1 MADVIPAMV
10 EGVSRTTPDSPRAPV
25 DDDATSQRSNSPSVL
40 DIILAGDL
48 SQQSEADLND
58 LLSTWQE
65 KLTGS
70 PPSRAF
76 GPPTYAATAKA
87 GKEKRASVSKLWH
100 CSTCPKKFYTEKG
113 RDDHEA
119 TCQVEV
125 KETPAKDVVTKSA
138 KLVKMQGRSSG
149 NEPTGTKN
157 LTVNDTAPADTKK
170 TEANLQNRGDTAQ
183 KRTWAKKK
191 EIKAKPAK
199 TQLVYCRHCDR
210 RIHLATTLEQHYLK
224 KHFRKLSPGTENAS
238 SLTTSTPGVTPSIE
252 EHAGRISARKLDG
265 PFRCGFCERLFGSER
280 TLTYHTW
287 NFHKVRPPPK
297 PRRPADDISRVN
309 AHPGSPPKRSGDHF
323 SCVACSVKN
332 PLVFL
337 TQAALD
343 EHLIQCH
350 TVPTTNA
357 PVVIVE
363 PTAHTSSA
371 TWCPDCALFINQ
383 KSSLAEH
390 IRLKHNQRIVIKNAG
405 PTRTKIVKSKKN
417 KTVDSPNRTESTQ
430 FHVTCPDSPT
440 ELLGAAV
447 TTKGKKQHGNETV
460 CETCNLNCKTRKGLT
475 YHRLRDHGV
484 SVGRANPRSTDRHDP
499 IEDQDVDTAP
509 IAAHTA
515 PTRTG
520 GGSPIRGG
528 VAMVGETLRLRFPL
542 PQVLPC
548 PVVNCTHSFR
558 TANWYTTN
566 TSVKKHLTS
575 FHRLPNHRVEYWCA
589 FCNRRIQSKPAL
601 HPCLDGVL
609 SFATTD
615 SSGCNWPCVE
625 CGVIFTTKNGL
636 LNHEKYHKRKV
647 IQEKLPKLRVIEGP
661 KARRDKKKKK
671 LAPILT
677 GEPGTRPLAPVPDS
691 PTAPV
696 MDVAT
701 TDGDDHASLRGRID
715 LA

>member
-1 MADVIPAMV
+1 MRSADGHSPGLNKSLGEERTGSSPITPPMADVIPAMI
-10 EGVSRTTPDSPRAPV
+10 EGVLRTTPDPPRAPV

-125 KETPAKDVVTKSA
+125 KETQAKDVVAKSA
-138 KLVKMQGRSSG
+138 KLVKIQG
-149 NEPTGTKN
+149 
-157 LTVNDTAPADTKK
+157 APAEMSPLEPRIVLRRKRFMPTPRKPRQTSK
-170 TEANLQNRGDTAQ
+170 TE
-183 KRTWAKKK
+183 
-191 EIKAKPAK
+191 
-199 TQLVYCRHCDR
+199 
-210 RIHLATTLEQHYLK
+210 
-224 KHFRKLSPGTENAS
+224 LSPGTENAS

-287 NFHKVRPPPK
+287 NFHRVGPPPK
-297 PRRPADDISRVN
+297 PRRPADDISCVN

-357 PVVIVE
+357 PVIIVE

-371 TWCPDCALFINQ
+371 IWCPDCALFISQ

-390 IRLKHNQRIVIKNAG
+390 IRSKHNQRIVIRNAG
-405 PTRTKIVKSKKN
+405 PTRTKFVKSQKN
-417 KTVDSPNRTESTQ
+417 ETVDSPNRTESTQ

-440 ELLGAAV
+440 GLLGAAV
-447 TTKGKKQHGNETV
+447 TTKGKKQHGNENV

-548 PVVNCTHSFR
+548 PVVNCAHSFH
-558 TANWYTTN
+558 TAKWYTTN

-636 LNHEKYHKRKV
+636 LNHEKYHRRKM
-647 IQEKLPKLRVIEGP
+647 IQEKLPKSELLKGP
-661 KARRDKKKKK
+661 RLGETRRK
-671 LAPILT
+671 
-677 GEPGTRPLAPVPDS
+677 RS
-691 PTAPV
+691 
-696 MDVAT
+696 
-701 TDGDDHASLRGRID
+701 
-715 LA
+715 